1 MFSVCQKNLCAL
13 LEPVCPEL
21 LTINTWQPVLQMTSP
36 FVNEQGMT
44 GEARLL
50 WKPLAAWSLVDQ
62 GGGGLLWKEVLFSH
76 SILVL
81 HAPGQPRSVVTDMSH
96 LGELH

>member
-1 MFSVCQKNLCAL
+1 MFSVCQENLCAL

-44 GEARLL
+44 DEASLL
-50 WKPLAAWSLVDQ
+50 
-62 GGGGLLWKEVLFSH
+62 
-76 SILVL
+76 
-81 HAPGQPRSVVTDMSH
+81 
-96 LGELH
+96 